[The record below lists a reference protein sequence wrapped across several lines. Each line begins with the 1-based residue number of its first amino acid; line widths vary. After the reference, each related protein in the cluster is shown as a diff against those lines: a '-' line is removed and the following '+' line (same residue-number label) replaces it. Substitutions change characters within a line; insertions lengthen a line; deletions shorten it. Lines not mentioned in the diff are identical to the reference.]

1 MNVVIEAIK
10 KRRSVRSYE
19 SKPIPKDIINMIIEA
34 GNEAPSAM
42 NSQPWRFVVV
52 EDKKVKE
59 KLLRVALPF
68 GPILLGYPEDYPE
81 RPPKRRPQVKWL

>member
-1 MNVVIEAIK
+1 MNAIIEAIK

-59 KLLRVALPF
+59 KLLGAALPNA
-68 GPILLGYPEDYPE
+68 
-81 RPPKRRPQVKWL
+81 RRFWKWLKMLIRKDTK

>member
-1 MNVVIEAIK
+1 MNAIIEAIK

-52 EDKKVKE
+52 ESKKSSSA
-59 KLLRVALPF
+59 LRCQMQ
-68 GPILLGYPEDYPE
+68 
-81 RPPKRRPQVKWL
+81 RRFWKWLKILIQKDMK